1 MAFRTPHQW
10 LNPKIPPPP
19 AVPCM
24 KAKCKARAELSP
36 VTLLRRF
43 LWRIRWLNWKFLNN
57 ATVGK
62 TPSFSVSCGKP
73 LGTPTKIIYIY
84 NICIYIYNICIYI
97 YTIYVYIYKFFFDVF
112 FLLLKVSCFICLY
125 TRSFHRYS
133 EKKMDW
139 SAANMR
145 LYQRSTHRYLTRLL
159 WLGVMEML
167 GVSIYTNLF
176 ICISP
181 IFNTS

>member
-1 MAFRTPHQW
+1 MAFRTPHKCGWILRSHPHQQYPAWRRNARRVPSCLQW
-10 LNPKIPPPP
+10 RCCDASCDEFATL
-19 AVPCM
+19 
-24 KAKCKARAELSP
+24 ELSIFF
-36 VTLLRRF
+36 RF
-43 LWRIRWLNWKFLNN
+43 MW
-57 ATVGK
+57 
-62 TPSFSVSCGKP
+62 KP
-73 LGTPTKIIYIY
+73 LGTPTKTVYIYIQYIY
-84 NICIYIYNICIYI
+84 NMF
-97 YTIYVYIYKFFFDVF
+97 FFFDVL
-112 FLLLKVSCFICLY
+112 FLLLNVSCFICLS

-145 LYQRSTHRYLTRLL
+145 LYQRSTHRYLTRFL

>member
-1 MAFRTPHQW
+1 MW

-43 LWRIRWLNWKFLNN
+43 LWRIRN
-57 ATVGK
+57 AGAFHLFPFHVETTWNPYK
-62 TPSFSVSCGKP
+62 
-73 LGTPTKIIYIY
+73 
-84 NICIYIYNICIYI
+84 NCIYI
-97 YTIYVYIYKFFFDVF
+97 YTIYIYMFFFFDVL
-112 FLLLKVSCFICLY
+112 FLLLNVSCFICLS

-145 LYQRSTHRYLTRLL
+145 LYQRSTHRYLTRFL

>member
-1 MAFRTPHQW
+1 MQGACR
-10 LNPKIPPPP
+10 
-19 AVPCM
+19 AVSSD
-24 KAKCKARAELSP
+24 AAATLP
-36 VTLLRRF
+36 VTNSQ
-43 LWRIRWLNWKFLNN
+43 RWSF
-57 ATVGK
+57 
-62 TPSFSVSCGKP
+62 PSFSVSCGNHLEP
-73 LGTPTKIIYIY
+73 LQKLYIYIQYIY
-84 NICIYIYNICIYI
+84 NMF
-97 YTIYVYIYKFFFDVF
+97 FFFDVL
-112 FLLLKVSCFICLY
+112 FLLLNVSCFICLS

-145 LYQRSTHRYLTRLL
+145 LYQRSTHRYLTRFL